1 MSRLLPQSGAL
12 MAGFDCD
19 TLALPGVR
27 AIEPYVPGKPL
38 AELEREYGIHGAIKL
53 ASNENPLGP
62 SPRARAAAQ
71 AALADIERYPD
82 GGGFTLKRALADR
95 LGVTPEQ
102 ITLGNGSNDVLEFA
116 ARAFVPPDSEIVYA
130 AHAFAVY
137 GLVTRAVG
145 ARPVVVPA
153 RNWGHDLAAM
163 RAAITPRTR
172 LVYLANPNNPTG
184 TWFTRA
190 ALETFLSGLPPYV
203 LVVLDEAYFEY
214 VQEPDYPN
222 GVELVARFPQLIVT
236 RTFSKAYGL
245 AGLRVGYAVSDAKV
259 AGYLNRVRQPFN
271 INSVALAAAEA
282 ALTDSDYVTRSV
294 ALNRSGLEQLRMG
307 MTALGLTY
315 LPTVGNFLCVDLGRA
330 AAPVY
335 EALLRRG
342 VIVRPIAN
350 YGMPNHLRITVG
362 LPAENERCLRAL
374 AEAWP
379 AHARA
384 RP

>member
-1 MSRLLPQSGAL
+1 MSRLVSQGGTL
-12 MAGFDCD
+12 MPGFDCD
-19 TLALPGVR
+19 ALALPGVR
-27 AIEPYVPGKPL
+27 AIAPYQPGKPL
-38 AELEREYGIHGAIKL
+38 AELEREYGISGAIKL

-71 AALADIERYPD
+71 AVLADIERYPD
-82 GGGFTLKRALADR
+82 GGGFVLKRSLAGR
-95 LGVTPEQ
+95 LGVAPDQ

-116 ARAFVPPDSEIVYA
+116 ARAFVTNDSEIVYA

-145 ARPVVVPA
+145 ARAVVVPA
-153 RNWGHDLAAM
+153 RDWGHDLPAM

-190 ALETFLSGLPPYV
+190 ELDTFLRGLPAHV

-214 VQEPDYPN
+214 VNEPNYPN
-222 GVELVARFPQLIVT
+222 GIEWIERCPQLIVT

-245 AGLRVGYAVSDAKV
+245 AGLRIGYAVSSAPV
-259 AGYLNRVRQPFN
+259 ANYLNRVRQPFN
-271 INSVALAAAEA
+271 INSAALAAGAA
-282 ALTDSDYVTRSV
+282 ALEDEEHLARSI
-294 ALNRSGLEQLRMG
+294 ALNRAGREQLCAGVRE
-307 MTALGLTY
+307 LGLAC
-315 LPTVGNFLCVDLGRA
+315 LPGVGNFACVDLARPA
-330 AAPVY
+330 AAVY

-350 YGMPNHLRITVG
+350 YDMPNHLRITVG
-362 LPAENERCLRAL
+362 LPAENDRCLRAL
-374 AEAWP
+374 AEVLRAD
-379 AHARA
+379 AAR
-384 RP
+384 

>member
-1 MSRLLPQSGAL
+1 MSRLVSQGSTLTP
-12 MAGFDCD
+12 GFDCD
-19 TLALPGVR
+19 ALALAGVR
-27 AIEPYVPGKPL
+27 TIEPYQPGKPL
-38 AELEREYGIHGAIKL
+38 AELEREYGIRDAIKL

-62 SPRARAAAQ
+62 SPTARAAAQ
-71 AALADIERYPD
+71 AALADIARYPD
-82 GGGFTLKRALADR
+82 GGGFALKRALAER
-95 LGVTPEQ
+95 LGVAAEQ

-116 ARAFVPPDSEIVYA
+116 ARAFAGTDNEIIYA

-145 ARPVVVPA
+145 ARAVVVPA
-153 RNWGHDLAAM
+153 RDWGHDLPAM

-184 TWFTRA
+184 TWFRRA
-190 ALETFLSGLPPYV
+190 DLEAFLRGLPAHV

-214 VQEPDYPN
+214 VDEAEYPN
-222 GVELVARFPQLIVT
+222 GIAWVARYPQLIVT
-236 RTFSKAYGL
+236 RTFSKVYGL
-245 AGLRVGYAVSDAKV
+245 AGLRVGYAVSDAKI
-259 AGYLNRVRQPFN
+259 ANYLNRVRQPFN
-271 INSVALAAAEA
+271 MNSPALAAAEA
-282 ALTDSDYVTRSV
+282 ALADDAHVVRSV
-294 ALNRSGLEQLRMG
+294 ALNRAGLDQLRAG
-307 MTALGLTY
+307 ARALGITW
-315 LPTVGNFLCVDLGRA
+315 LPTAGNFLCLDLGRA

-362 LPAENERCLRAL
+362 LPAENDRCLSAL
-374 AEAWP
+374 SDVLRSGAV
-379 AHARA
+379 A

>member
-1 MSRLLPQSGAL
+1 MSRLVSQGSTLTP
-12 MAGFDCD
+12 GFDCD
-19 TLALPGVR
+19 ALALPGVR
-27 AIEPYVPGKPL
+27 AIEPYQPGKPL
-38 AELEREYGIHGAIKL
+38 AELEREYGIRGAIKL

-62 SPRARAAAQ
+62 SPKARAAAQ

-82 GGGFTLKRALADR
+82 GGGFTLKRMLAER
-95 LGVTPEQ
+95 LGVGTEQ

-116 ARAFVPPDSEIVYA
+116 ARAFASTDSEIVYS

-145 ARPVVVPA
+145 ASAIVVPA

-163 RAAITPRTR
+163 RAAITRRTR

-190 ALETFLSGLPPYV
+190 ELETFLRELPAHV

-214 VQEPDYPN
+214 VAAAEYPN
-222 GVELVARFPQLIVT
+222 GVEWVARFPQLIVT
-236 RTFSKAYGL
+236 RSFSKAYGL

-259 AGYLNRVRQPFN
+259 ASYLNRVRQPFN
-271 INSVALAAAEA
+271 SNSPALAAAEA
-282 ALTDSDYVTRSV
+282 ALADDEHVARSV
-294 ALNRSGLEQLRMG
+294 ALNRSGLEQLRAG
-307 MTALGLTY
+307 ARALSLAC
-315 LPTVGNFLCVDLGRA
+315 LPSVGNFLCVDLARP
-330 AAPVY
+330 AAPIY

-350 YGMPNHLRITVG
+350 YGMPQHLRITVG
-362 LPAENERCLRAL
+362 LPAENDRCLRAL
-374 AEAWP
+374 SEAMRSTAAP
-379 AHARA
+379 
-384 RP
+384 